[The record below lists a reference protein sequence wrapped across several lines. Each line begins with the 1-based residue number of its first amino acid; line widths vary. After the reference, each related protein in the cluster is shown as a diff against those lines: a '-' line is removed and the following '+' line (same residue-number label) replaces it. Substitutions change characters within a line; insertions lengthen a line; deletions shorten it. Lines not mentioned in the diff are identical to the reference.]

1 MIDYHLHT
9 LFCNHAVGSM
19 ERYIRSAAA
28 LGFKEICF
36 LDHLTVQAAEKGLS
50 MSLKEIPY
58 YFQAVQVLKQK
69 YRHTLGIKA
78 GLEIDFNPDHTGLF
92 QEVAG
97 TYAFDVIATGL
108 HFPGG
113 MDVVSRRSSWCS
125 GEKDADYVYGLYLE
139 QLEKML
145 DHTYFDVICHIDLVK
160 KFGRKPSRSFDRAV
174 DGILSK
180 IKEKNLTVEVNTSGF
195 NHPIQ
200 KPYPSL
206 DMIRKCHEK
215 GISITLGSDAHKPED
230 VGQYYHRALPMIL
243 SAGYRHLATFTKRK
257 RSEIPIKK
265 RENLHCLNEV
275 TDSNA
280 SK

>member
-9 LFCNHAVGSM
+9 LFCNHASGSM
-19 ERYIRSAAA
+19 EQYIRSAAE
-28 LGFKEICF
+28 LGLEEICF

-50 MSLKEIPY
+50 MTVKEIPY
-58 YFQAVQVLKQK
+58 YFQAVRVLKQK
-69 YRHTLGIKA
+69 YRQTLRIKV

-113 MDVVSRRSSWCS
+113 MDVVSRRSAWGF
-125 GEKDADYVYGLYLE
+125 GEKDTDDVYGRYFE
-139 QLEKML
+139 ALEKML
-145 DHTYFDVICHIDLVK
+145 DHTYFDVICHVDLVK
-160 KFGRKPSRSFDRAV
+160 KFGRKPSRSFDGEV
-174 DGILSK
+174 DEILSK

-206 DMIRKCHEK
+206 DIIRKCHEK
-215 GISITLGSDAHKPED
+215 GISITLGSDAHKPAD
-230 VGQYYHRALPMIL
+230 VGQHYERALPMIL
-243 SAGYRHLATFTKRK
+243 SAGYRHLATFTKRRRQK
-257 RSEIPIKK
+257 VPIRRKYMAMDHSH
-265 RENLHCLNEV
+265 E
-275 TDSNA
+275 
-280 SK
+280 